1 MSSVSASRPLYDAIH
16 EKLTAA
22 LAPTSLDIIDNSHLH
37 AGHAAMKGLNPKETH
52 FDVRIVSNAFQG
64 KPLVARHQL
73 IYKLL
78 DVELKEKGLH
88 ALQITAKTEAE
99 SNK

>member
-1 MSSVSASRPLYDAIH
+1 MSNRPLYDAIQ
-16 EKLTAA
+16 EKLTVA
-22 LAPTSLDIIDNSHLH
+22 LAPSSLEIIDNSHLH
-37 AGHAAMKGLNPKETH
+37 AGHAAMKGLNAKETH
-52 FDVRIVSNAFQG
+52 FEVRIVSEQFQG

-88 ALQITAKTEAE
+88 ALQIVAKTNQEA
-99 SNK
+99 NK